1 MTTTS
6 WVEYEVRYRDNTDS
20 DRFEDSL
27 DVAEWMARPEIAAL
41 GPLLFRRAVT
51 RTTEVGAWEVVRDIP
66 EVTE

>member
-20 DRFEDSL
+20 DHFEDSL

-41 GPLLFRRAVT
+41 GPLPFRRTVT
-51 RTTEVGAWEVVRDIP
+51 KTIETSAWEFVRDALGA
-66 EVTE
+66 TE